1 MKKTIPLNPM
11 PDGTC
16 RTIKNQYFKNSLAN
30 FESHGTWG
38 ATGVIE
44 WISEVADEK
53 GNRSKPRQEPK

>member
-1 MKKTIPLNPM
+1 MKKIIPLNPM

-38 ATGVIE
+38 AIGVIE
-44 WISEVADEK
+44 LISEVTYEK
-53 GNRSKPRQEPK
+53 GNRSKPWQEPK

>member
-16 RTIKNQYFKNSLAN
+16 RAIKNQYFKNSLAN

-38 ATGVIE
+38 
-44 WISEVADEK
+44 
-53 GNRSKPRQEPK
+53 GNRSDRMDIRGGR

>member
-44 WISEVADEK
+44 QVSEVTDENCK
-53 GNRSKPRQEPK
+53 DKTSNI